1 MAIIFDMQKM
11 QTKLIIAI
19 IILFIFTILY
29 LWVPKSD
36 FGIRGDT
43 KEITHIDMLYY
54 SIMCQVGT
62 DNHIIYPIS
71 TLAKVLSMCQF
82 ILGYAIILI

>member
-11 QTKLIIAI
+11 QTKLTMAI

-29 LWVPKSD
+29 MWVPRSD
-36 FGIRGDT
+36 FGIKNNN

-54 SIMCQVGT
+54 SILCQVGT
-62 DNHIIYPIS
+62 DNSIIYPIT

>member
-11 QTKLIIAI
+11 QTKLTMAI

-29 LWVPKSD
+29 LWIPKSD
-36 FGIRGDT
+36 FGVMNDK

-62 DNHIIYPIS
+62 DNSIIYPIS